1 MRIGD
6 LRGVVE
12 AGLCDTATSI
22 TVRRP
27 TLSLSRDPDQHGGR
41 RGSIFARTY
50 PSNLEAHVRGL
61 VRRERTRGR
70 AREGGDEA
78 RGRGDTPTSLC
89 RAWWFKVQ
97 SWRQPGR

>member
-27 TLSLSRDPDQHGGR
+27 TLSLSRDPDQHGGEEGVHIR
-41 RGSIFARTY
+41 
-50 PSNLEAHVRGL
+50 AHVPLEPWGARSGSCSS
-61 VRRERTRGR
+61 R
-70 AREGGDEA
+70 AN
-78 RGRGDTPTSLC
+78 
-89 RAWWFKVQ
+89 AWK
-97 SWRQPGR
+97 GA